1 MQQSNNFNLP
11 LHPNKLIG
19 LQYLTGFKKHP
30 VCPQLEGAQKADLNL
45 DLILILSIFLERDN
59 MWKKNDDAPV
69 KPKQAD
75 QTNAP
80 FQTPKAAERSVMGST
95 LSFKG
100 EIFGEETLVI
110 QSEVEGLVDLRKNS
124 VTIGRNGRLK
134 ADLYGKSVTIEGK
147 VIGNIVGFDSVRIT
161 QTGSV
166 KGNVTSPRVTLED
179 GARFKGSI
187 DMEMPRNKT
196 ADDKPVLPNAPKITP
211 ANDIVKPKT
220 I

>member
-1 MQQSNNFNLP
+1 
-11 LHPNKLIG
+11 
-19 LQYLTGFKKHP
+19 
-30 VCPQLEGAQKADLNL
+30 
-45 DLILILSIFLERDN
+45 
-59 MWKKNDDAPV
+59 MWKKNDEAPV
-69 KPKQAD
+69 KPKPAD

-80 FQTPKAAERSVMGST
+80 FQTPKAAERSVMGPT

-100 EIFGEETLVI
+100 EIFGEENLVI
-110 QSEVEGLVDLRKNS
+110 QSEVEGLVDLRNNS

-187 DMEMPRNKT
+187 DMEMPKNKT
-196 ADDKPVLPNAPKITP
+196 AEDKPVLPNAPKTNP

>member
-1 MQQSNNFNLP
+1 
-11 LHPNKLIG
+11 
-19 LQYLTGFKKHP
+19 
-30 VCPQLEGAQKADLNL
+30 
-45 DLILILSIFLERDN
+45 
-59 MWKKNDDAPV
+59 MWKKNDEAPV
-69 KPKQAD
+69 KPKPAD
-75 QTNAP
+75 QTNSP

-100 EIFGEETLVI
+100 EIFGEENLVI

-196 ADDKPVLPNAPKITP
+196 ADDKPVLPNAPKTIP